1 MFFERVINS
10 GLQKMAYKILTA
22 LYAVNLP
29 TNNTVLLLAKT
40 HYTNFLLVVRSGQG
54 AQWRETQKQ
63 AEVRYVLFV
72 CLFVCFRLI
81 LKDATDDC

>member
-1 MFFERVINS
+1 
-10 GLQKMAYKILTA
+10 MAHQILTA
-22 LYAVNLP
+22 LYFVHPPKNDA
-29 TNNTVLLLAKT
+29 VLLLAKT

-81 LKDATDDC
+81 LKDATDDLLR